1 MASVNTVL
9 FFLTERP
16 PWPSISWITRR
27 IGPVGHAR
35 DLSEDGVENGRSL
48 THALYV
54 AAVALGR
61 TRDAEEVVRVAVA
74 ETQRATGVEAVSL
87 HLLQAEQG
95 VLILREYAGATPAFR
110 DQMTRLPLAAARLA
124 DTAIRE
130 NRVVA
135 CSVQDYPAP
144 ELRTLYLRQGFRHV
158 TAVPVSGRD
167 RILGVMHLASRRDAP
182 LDPSAIAMVHAV
194 GGLVGVALE
203 NATLRE
209 VMLAQQ
215 DRLRALAEGTVGARE
230 EEARR
235 IAHELHDEAGQ
246 LLASVHIALDELVAQ
261 VPERADTLQRIHAL
275 LDRVEGQLRRLS
287 RELRPTILD
296 DLGLGPAVE
305 WLAQGAAERT
315 GVPIT
320 VHAPNR
326 RLPSAMETALYRI
339 IQEAV
344 TNAIRHAGAR
354 TMEIRVWQE
363 GTVVHAAVRDDGR
376 GFDAEAIMARRGDR
390 GLGLLG
396 MRERVDALGGRFILR
411 SAPGQGTEI
420 AVAIPIVEEP

>member
-1 MASVNTVL
+1 VDDA
-9 FFLTERP
+9 
-16 PWPSISWITRR
+16 
-27 IGPVGHAR
+27 
-35 DLSEDGVENGRSL
+35 RSL

-87 HLLQAEQG
+87 HLLQAEHG

-110 DQMTRLPLAAARLA
+110 DQMARLPLAEARLA

-130 NRVVA
+130 HRIVA
-135 CSVQDYPAP
+135 CSVQDHPAP
-144 ELRTLYLRQGFRHV
+144 ALRALYWSQGFRHV
-158 TAVPVSGRD
+158 TAVPVAGRD
-167 RILGVMHLASRRDAP
+167 RILGVMHLANRRDAP
-182 LDPSAIAMVHAV
+182 LDPSAIATVQAV

-215 DRLRALAEGTVGARE
+215 DRLRALAEGAVRARE

-261 VPERADTLQRIHAL
+261 VPERSEALQRIHAL

-320 VHAPNR
+320 VDAAIR
-326 RLPSAMETALYRI
+326 RLPSTMETALYRI
-339 IQEAV
+339 VQEAV

-354 TMEIRVWQE
+354 NMEVRVWQDNAL
-363 GTVVHAAVRDDGR
+363 VHATVRDDGR
-376 GFDAEAIMARRGDR
+376 GFDAEATMARRGER

-396 MRERVDALGGRFILR
+396 MRERVDALGGRFELR
-411 SAPGQGTEI
+411 SAPGQGTEVS
-420 AVAIPIVEEP
+420 VAIPIAGAP

>member
-1 MASVNTVL
+1 MDDA
-9 FFLTERP
+9 
-16 PWPSISWITRR
+16 
-27 IGPVGHAR
+27 
-35 DLSEDGVENGRSL
+35 RSL

-87 HLLQAEQG
+87 HLLQVEHD

-110 DQMTRLPLAAARLA
+110 DRMARLSLAEARLA

-135 CSVQDYPAP
+135 CSVNDHPAP
-144 ELRTLYLRQGFRHV
+144 MLRALYLTQGFRYV
-158 TAVPVSGRD
+158 TAVPVAGRD
-167 RILGVMHLASRRDAP
+167 RILGVLHLASRRDTP
-182 LDPSAIAMVHAV
+182 LTSPAIAMVQAV

-209 VMLAQQ
+209 MMLAQQ
-215 DRLRALAEGTVGARE
+215 DRLRALAEGAVRARE

-246 LLASVHIALDELVAQ
+246 LLASVHIALDDLVAQ
-261 VPERADTLQRIHAL
+261 LPERVEAVQRIHTL

-305 WLAQGAAERT
+305 WLAQGASERT
-315 GVPIT
+315 GVSIT
-320 VHAPNR
+320 VDAPIL

-339 IQEAV
+339 VQEAV

-354 TMEIRVWQE
+354 HMEIRVWHE
-363 GTVVHAAVRDDGR
+363 DAMVHAAVRDDGR
-376 GFDAEAIMARRGDR
+376 GFDADATMAQRGER

-396 MRERVDALGGRFILR
+396 MRERVDALGGRFVLH
-411 SAPGQGTEI
+411 STLGQGTEVS
-420 AVAIPIVEEP
+420 VAIPIVEGP

>member
-1 MASVNTVL
+1 VDDA
-9 FFLTERP
+9 
-16 PWPSISWITRR
+16 
-27 IGPVGHAR
+27 
-35 DLSEDGVENGRSL
+35 RSL

-87 HLLQAEQG
+87 HLLQVEHD

-110 DQMTRLPLAAARLA
+110 DRMARLSLAEARLA

-135 CSVQDYPAP
+135 CSVNDHPAP
-144 ELRTLYLRQGFRHV
+144 MLRALYLTQGFRYV
-158 TAVPVSGRD
+158 TAVPVAGRD
-167 RILGVMHLASRRDAP
+167 RILGVLHLASRRDTP
-182 LDPSAIAMVHAV
+182 LTSPAIAMVQAV

-209 VMLAQQ
+209 MMLAQQ
-215 DRLRALAEGTVGARE
+215 DRLRALAEGAVRARE

-246 LLASVHIALDELVAQ
+246 LLASVHIALDDLVAQ
-261 VPERADTLQRIHAL
+261 LPERVEAVQRIHTL

-305 WLAQGAAERT
+305 WLAQGASERT
-315 GVPIT
+315 GVSIT
-320 VHAPNR
+320 VDAPIL

-339 IQEAV
+339 VQEAV

-354 TMEIRVWQE
+354 HMEIRVWHE
-363 GTVVHAAVRDDGR
+363 DAMVHAAVRDDGR
-376 GFDAEAIMARRGDR
+376 GFDADATMAQRGER

-396 MRERVDALGGRFILR
+396 MRERVDALGGRFVLH
-411 SAPGQGTEI
+411 STLGQGTEVS
-420 AVAIPIVEEP
+420 VAIPIVEGP